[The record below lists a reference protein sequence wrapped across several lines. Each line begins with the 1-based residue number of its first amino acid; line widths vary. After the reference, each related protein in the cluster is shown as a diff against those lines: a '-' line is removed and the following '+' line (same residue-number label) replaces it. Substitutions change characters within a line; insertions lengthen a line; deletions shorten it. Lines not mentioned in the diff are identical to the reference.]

1 MAKLTGDREF
11 GRRLERMLDRHE
23 LTQKE
28 LANEI
33 CVTESQVCHWIA
45 GRYGITLHSLR
56 LVKRALRCSWKD
68 LLGL

>member
-11 GRRLERMLDRHE
+11 GRRLEKLLDERKI
-23 LTQKE
+23 TQRD
-28 LANEI
+28 LANLI
-33 CVTESQVCHWIA
+33 CVGENQVCHWIA

-56 LVKRALRCSWKD
+56 LVKKALRCSWED